1 MIELSWFKS
10 LTNTEAQRRSLDWD
24 AAVQLLTTPLEV
36 ASKEAAP
43 LYSSALYNGTPRRSN
58 MNVVGMSAL
67 VLDFDNEKEIILD
80 GKKIKVKIDSPTAP
94 DDALSNL
101 PDCSYIWHS
110 TYSATDDCPKW
121 RLIIPFSRVV
131 DPREWSWIFAGA
143 IRMMGNDEGLDKSS
157 GDLSRAFYV
166 MSCPPGGIRA
176 AGHHTS
182 ILLDPDY
189 LLEQADAPP
198 LDLSAPLHGAAV
210 SITRPIQQSGKVTG
224 RNNNLKRVVA
234 AMLGRNESLEK
245 IIAEVLKVDAAHTPP
260 LFSDPSE
267 MQYAGLPPEIG
278 AMVFVT
284 SMMKSTA
291 LARAKQGLPPELP
304 HNREIQVIETSNEV
318 EEPEEDTLPCTMPDY
333 LLNPGG
339 FLQEM
344 TDWINAGAHRQQ
356 PILALGAAIATMGTI
371 MGRKVKTE
379 TNLRTNLYIVGI
391 GETSCGK
398 EHARQCVKS
407 LFHAAEADDCL
418 GPENLASDSG
428 LLVAVHNQPSMLL
441 MIDEIGWLLKA
452 VTSQYAKPYMKN
464 IAQVLMQLHSS
475 AGGVMKGKTYADRER
490 KQENIQQ
497 PNVCLYGTSVPGRFH
512 AALTRD
518 EIEDG
523 FVPRMVVF
531 ESEDPSPPRR
541 RVRTIDPPAN
551 LVDLVRYWHGVPL
564 GNQSQFQKLAGFAS
578 IPDPREVTCTTEADE
593 AFREFEEYVREQAN
607 ECRPRGVAGLWGK
620 TEATALQLAL
630 IHALSLNPEAR
641 FIEIHSAEW
650 AIGLMSYLTHRMIRM
665 AEKNLNANQY
675 EADVKKVLQIIY
687 EQGKQGMSRRDLRRR
702 CQWMP
707 SRVFDEV
714 LGVLEESAQIKK
726 DVIKSK
732 GRDAVRYTA
741 R

>member
-36 ASKEAAP
+36 AAKEAAP
-43 LYSSALYNGTPRRSN
+43 LYSPALYNGTPRRSN
-58 MNVVGMSAL
+58 VNVVGMSAL
-67 VLDFDNEKEIILD
+67 VLDFDND
-80 GKKIKVKIDSPTAP
+80 HAGVPTAP

-101 PDCSYIWHS
+101 PDDISYIWHS
-110 TYSATDDCPKW
+110 TFSATEDKPKW
-121 RLIIPFSRVV
+121 RLVIPFSRIV
-131 DPREWSWIFAGA
+131 DPREWMWIVKGSLQ
-143 IRMMGNDEGLDKSS
+143 MMGNDDGLDKSS
-157 GDLSRAFYV
+157 GDLSRAFFV
-166 MSCPPGGIRA
+166 MSCPPGGVRA
-176 AGHHTS
+176 SGFRAG
-182 ILLDPDY
+182 ILLDPQY
-189 LLEQADAPP
+189 LLDQADAPP
-198 LDLSAPLHGAAV
+198 LDLSTPLHGAVA
-210 SITRPIQQSGKVTG
+210 SSPRPAKQSGKVTG
-224 RNNNLKRVVA
+224 RNNILRGVVT
-234 AMLGRNESLEK
+234 AMLGRSESWDK
-245 IIAEVLKVDAAHTPP
+245 IISEILKVDATHNPP

-267 MQYAGLPPEIG
+267 PQYSGLPPEVG
-278 AMVFVT
+278 AMSFVT
-284 SMMKSTA
+284 SIVKSIA

-304 HNREIQVIETSNEV
+304 RNTEIQV
-318 EEPEEDTLPCTMPDY
+318 EEPEEEIEEDTFPGTMPEY

-344 TDWINAGAHRQQ
+344 TDWINAGAHRKQ

-398 EHARQCVKS
+398 EHARQCIKS
-407 LFHAAEADDCL
+407 LFHASECEDYL

-428 LLVAVHNQPSMLL
+428 LLVAVHNQPAMLL

-475 AGGVMKGKTYADRER
+475 AGSVMKGKTYADKER

-518 EIEDG
+518 EVEDG

-541 RVRTIDPPAN
+541 RIKNIPPPEN
-551 LVDLVRYWHGVPL
+551 LIQLVRYWHDLPV
-564 GNQSQFQKLAGFAS
+564 GNQSAFGKLAGYAAV
-578 IPDPREVTCTTEADE
+578 PDPREVVCTTDAD
-593 AFREFEEYVREQAN
+593 AIFSEFEEFVREQAN

-620 TEATALQLAL
+620 TEAMALQLAL
-630 IHALSLNPEAR
+630 IHALSLNPEGR
-641 FIEIHSAEW
+641 FIEAVSAEW
-650 AIGLMSYLTHRMIRM
+650 AIGSMTYLTKKMVRM

-687 EQGKQGMSRRDLRRR
+687 EQGKEGMKRSALLRR

-707 SRVFDEV
+707 KRVFDEV
-714 LGVLEESAQIKK
+714 MVLLEETAQVRKIKK
-726 DVIKSK
+726 RDGVRGPEVTGYVI
-732 GRDAVRYTA
+732 RQL
-741 R
+741 